1 MVFHCCALASTSC
14 RSRRGCQVGRGIC
27 ALKTQLVP
35 VQICAVLC
43 THVTEHAWCTFHP
56 GSSLCLIACAC
67 RAVCSLPQTRIVL
80 GPCLHACVLPAS
92 CRSLL
97 QCLFWSSASVS
108 LPACAPGKM
117 AVPRHGGVTA
127 FPSRAPQPCL
137 TQPCPT
143 ALPHSGPPQQSLCP
157 ISLCLPLAR
166 GSQVTL
172 PIPASE
178 RTHLCLRGLFG
189 IPGKL

>member
-14 RSRRGCQVGRGIC
+14 RSRRGCQVGHGIC
-27 ALKTQLVP
+27 ALKTQLFP

-43 THVTEHAWCTFHP
+43 THITEHAWCTFHP
-56 GSSLCLIACAC
+56 GSSLCLNACSC

-97 QCLFWSSASVS
+97 QCLFWSSASVL
-108 LPACAPGKM
+108 LPACAPAKM

-127 FPSRAPQPCL
+127 FPSRAPQPCH
-137 TQPCPT
+137 T
-143 ALPHSGPPQQSLCP
+143 ADPHSRASAPSASVSLWP
-157 ISLCLPLAR
+157 EGVRLRSPSLRVKEPTCVCGACLGFL
-166 GSQVTL
+166 GNFNL
-172 PIPASE
+172 Y
-178 RTHLCLRGLFG
+178 
-189 IPGKL
+189 